1 MKYKYDTLTKEE
13 KNNLTLEFKE
23 SNDENKN
30 FYKKINKIKII
41 SYIGIAYSIIMMII
55 DFLFDMSLINKI
67 LDSLLLIF
75 CILFLIKTN
84 DILRMKLT
92 KYLIKKKK

>member
-13 KNNLTLEFKE
+13 KKNLTLEFKE

-41 SYIGIAYSIIMMII
+41 SYIGIAYSIIMMI
-55 DFLFDMSLINKI
+55 FDMSLINKI

-92 KYLIKKKK
+92 KYLINKKK